1 MQAEAERLG
10 SQVRQAQA
18 EAAAA
23 QQRAADL
30 EWRLQRQEQSLAERA
45 HMASEAKQVTD
56 VLLEVRHPPSSTV
69 RLYSKVAPS
78 GCSSINRIAN
88 PANRHNK
95 QDSHFGTPS

>member
-10 SQVRQAQA
+10 GQVRQAQA

-30 EWRLQRQEQSLAERA
+30 EWRLQRQKQSLAERA

-56 VLLEVRHPPSSTV
+56 VLSEVRHPPSPIV
-69 RLYSKVAPS
+69 RLHGRVAPS
-78 GCSSINRIAN
+78 GCSSTSPIASPATRTTNRN
-88 PANRHNK
+88 FT
-95 QDSHFGTPS
+95 FGMSL